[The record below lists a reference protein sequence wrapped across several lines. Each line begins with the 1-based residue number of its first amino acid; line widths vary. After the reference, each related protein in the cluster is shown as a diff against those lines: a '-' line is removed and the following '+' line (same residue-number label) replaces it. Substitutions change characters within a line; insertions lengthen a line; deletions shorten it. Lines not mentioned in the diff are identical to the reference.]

1 MKIIVKNGNRKRYSK
16 TDVGTKQSLPDPDT
30 FISNSYLLN
39 SLRGPPLPSTK
50 KGERGYFLLFPSCP
64 NPAYIQMHLRA
75 FAFRVKGGC
84 YNVRG
89 CYLKREGGLVAPPL
103 RGLS

>member
-30 FISNSYLLN
+30 FIRNLYLLN

-50 KGERGYFLLFPSCP
+50 K
-64 NPAYIQMHLRA
+64 
-75 FAFRVKGGC
+75 RVKGDISYYFHHVLIQHISRCTSERLRSG
-84 YNVRG
+84 
-89 CYLKREGGLVAPPL
+89 LKGVVIM
-103 RGLS
+103 